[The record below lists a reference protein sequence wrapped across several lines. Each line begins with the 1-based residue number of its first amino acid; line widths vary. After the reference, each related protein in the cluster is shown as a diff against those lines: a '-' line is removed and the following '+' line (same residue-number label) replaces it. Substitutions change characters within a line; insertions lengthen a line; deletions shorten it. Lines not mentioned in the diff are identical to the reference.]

1 MDHPDIKHIRM
12 YGTDP
17 NEKYYRKVGM
27 DSLGNEIWEDDDVY
41 TLEDELYVV
50 DEISPDARQILEN
63 HGAIR
68 ATF

>member
-1 MDHPDIKHIRM
+1 MDHPDIKHMQM

-17 NEKYYRKVGM
+17 NEKNYRKVGM

-68 ATF
+68 ATY

>member
-1 MDHPDIKHIRM
+1 MDHPDIKHMQM

-17 NEKYYRKVGM
+17 NEKHYRKVGM

-68 ATF
+68 ATY

>member
-17 NEKYYRKVGM
+17 NEKNYRKVGM

-68 ATF
+68 ATY